1 MSNVFLSPLNGNANT
16 IFRSKSAVNILQS
29 MIARGKGGRGRA
41 ITVITLKIVAR
52 WGWVVKARPRPLYP
66 RERAPARITQEA
78 GWAPEPVWKGME
90 RWKYPGS
97 NPEISSYCDYAVPAP
112 RTHCVAYTI
121 NRHVRKSDRFT
132 ARLVSPKC
140 VLAHALRLQ
149 KKTSDYPSTHS
160 RAFAFPHDMTHTV
173 VARFATDIF
182 VRLCCPQWF
191 ARFSDFET
199 PIRTRTRHHPKPL
212 DRKRWFFAILQVFAV
227 HNRKQHSFL
236 FQQMSLWTALQMFI
250 PSQYRSHYIPPATLT
265 KLSPLS
271 GRYREILITA
281 H

>member
-1 MSNVFLSPLNGNANT
+1 MGVSGQSQAPAALSPRKSPGTHYTGSWVGPRAGLKGNGEVKIPGFEPRN
-16 IFRSKSAVNILQS
+16 FQLLWLRS
-29 MIARGKGGRGRA
+29 
-41 ITVITLKIVAR
+41 
-52 WGWVVKARPRPLYP
+52 
-66 RERAPARITQEA
+66 
-78 GWAPEPVWKGME
+78 
-90 RWKYPGS
+90 PGS
-97 NPEISSYCDYAVPAP
+97 PYTLCSVYDQSPRQEIGQIHRSPSFPKMCSRA
-112 RTHCVAYTI
+112 CVA
-121 NRHVRKSDRFT
+121 
-132 ARLVSPKC
+132 A
-140 VLAHALRLQ
+140 Q